1 MRNVAVV
8 TGASSGVGREFVRQL
23 DRGAGGPL
31 DAIWLVARRA
41 DVLAQ
46 VARETSTA
54 TRVLP
59 LDLAEEASCAALAD
73 ALAQEDRASREA
85 GEGGLNVQWLVNAA
99 GFGKFGQLRD
109 MDEASLAGMVRL
121 NCLGLLEVTYQA
133 LPYAHPGSRVVNL
146 SSIAGV
152 LPQPRLSAYSATKSF
167 VLELSRT
174 LDHELKGTGVRVMAL
189 CPKFMRT
196 GFLDE
201 PGDAAA
207 ARGMCRIGF
216 TPVDQVVS
224 RAIRA
229 AVLGRSICIPS
240 ADMRVAAAVARV
252 LPAGLV
258 MDLEDVLLRDGE

>member
-1 MRNVAVV
+1 MRDIAVV
-8 TGASSGVGREFVRQL
+8 TGASSGVGHEFVRQL
-23 DRGAGGPL
+23 DAGAGGPL

-41 DVLAQ
+41 DVLAE
-46 VARETSTA
+46 VARECITP
-54 TRVLP
+54 TRVLA
-59 LDLAEEASCAALAD
+59 LDLGREASYATLAAALAD
-73 ALAQEDRASREA
+73 EDEA
-85 GEGGLNVQWLVNAA
+85 ARGTDDGGLNVQWLVNAA
-99 GFGKFGQLRD
+99 GFGKFGPLRD
-109 MDEASLAGMVRL
+109 MDEASLTGMVRL

-167 VLELSRT
+167 VLDLSRT
-174 LDHELKGTGVRVMAL
+174 LDHELRGTGIRVMAL

-216 TPVDQVVS
+216 QDVDQVVS

-229 AVLGRSICIPS
+229 AVLGCPVCIPS
-240 ADMRVAAAVARV
+240 ADMCLAAAVAHL

-258 MDLEDVLLRDGE
+258 MDLEDLVLRDAE